1 MELIVY
7 ADESGTFD
15 KEHNNIFT
23 FGGVICIGKEC
34 KDIETRK
41 YLKAERDL
49 RLKPENKVKDEL
61 KACKLSNKDKGK
73 LFRSLNNVIKF
84 GVVVEQKRVL
94 DRIFDSKKDK
104 QRYLDYVF
112 KIGLKRCFERL
123 AYSKLITLSDVRS
136 LNIYVDE
143 HTTATNGRYELKE
156 SLEQEFKNGTYN
168 LQYSKYYEPIFKNLE
183 IINLHYCNSEK
194 QALIRA
200 ADIVANRIYYHAI
213 NDKLAEVENK
223 IYIHK
228 LPN

>member
-1 MELIVY
+1 M
-7 ADESGTFD
+7 
-15 KEHNNIFT
+15 
-23 FGGVICIGKEC
+23 
-34 KDIETRK
+34 
-41 YLKAERDL
+41 
-49 RLKPENKVKDEL
+49 
-61 KACKLSNKDKGK
+61 
-73 LFRSLNNVIKF
+73 
-84 GVVVEQKRVL
+84 
-94 DRIFDSKKDK
+94 
-104 QRYLDYVF
+104 
-112 KIGLKRCFERL
+112 
-123 AYSKLITLSDVRS
+123 
-136 LNIYVDE
+136 DE

-183 IINLHYCNSEK
+183 IINLQYCNSEK